1 MKNLLTIEE
10 IQYEISS
17 SQAVL
22 LYFYGNSCGVCSVI
36 KEKLET
42 EISKYPNI
50 KSYKIFTESNME
62 AFAEFNIFTLPVVLL
77 YIDGKEYIREARN
90 ISVRDL
96 LIDIDRLYQLYFN

>member
-1 MKNLLTIEE
+1 MENLLTIEE
-10 IQYEISS
+10 INHELSS

-36 KEKLET
+36 KEKLEIEMT
-42 EISKYPNI
+42 KYPNI

-62 AFAEFNIFTLPVVLL
+62 AFAEFNIFTLPVVLF

-96 LIDIDRLYQLYFN
+96 LIDIDRLYELYFN